1 MVGGSGNNKG
11 AIIGALVVGFFWFGT
26 PLIQEDLPDFLGTR
40 VFQLRELTVGLLIV
54 LFLLLQPHGLIREKA
69 QVSRFITER
78 KSINQQQI
86 K

>member
-78 KSINQQQI
+78 QSINQQQI